1 MWESI
6 VEHAHASGE
15 PGIIFIDRINASN
28 PIKNVGEIEATN
40 PCGEQPLHA
49 WDSCNLGS
57 INLGRF
63 VIADPGSTAK
73 PGSATFHWDAYR
85 EVIHTCTRFLDDVIE
100 VNKYPLREIGEMSR
114 MTRRIGL
121 GVMGLADSLYQMGL
135 PYDSDE
141 AIEFAEK
148 VMSVL
153 QEESHVASE
162 VLAEERGVFAAWEGS
177 EVGGARRAPA
187 Q

>member
-57 INLGRF
+57 INL
-63 VIADPGSTAK
+63 
-73 PGSATFHWDAYR
+73 DA
-85 EVIHTCTRFLDDVIE
+85 
-100 VNKYPLREIGEMSR
+100 S
-114 MTRRIGL
+114 
-121 GVMGLADSLYQMGL
+121 
-135 PYDSDE
+135 
-141 AIEFAEK
+141 
-148 VMSVL
+148 
-153 QEESHVASE
+153 
-162 VLAEERGVFAAWEGS
+162 
-177 EVGGARRAPA
+177 
-187 Q
+187 